1 MGQRTNNTSIFHS
14 WPFNTKNYLLF
25 IIGLV
30 VIIFGYTLMYTG
42 ETSSYQ
48 SIVVAPIIL
57 IVGYCIIIPL
67 SIMIK

>member
-1 MGQRTNNTSIFHS
+1 MAAKKNTSSIFHS